1 MLWFDFHVELVMA
14 REASTAA
21 ASGQK
26 KSDNGCFRC
35 RTAGLR
41 PVPLACLSFTSLA
54 QPLLQECVSPTHT
67 IRAARASMGRHFPNF
82 QGEGSSPFRISK
94 KNCREN
100 KDEPATMQS
109 QNTRTNHCVRATP
122 SIAIISECDRRANEH
137 PVKGPALVLRSD
149 VQLNEVIGRIG
160 WILLLQYWREV
171 QLRENRYQRISSFF
185 SLRLGRWMY
194 VHLDARQTT

>member
-1 MLWFDFHVELVMA
+1 MSSFSSVELAWPYSVQPPPPQA
-14 REASTAA
+14 
-21 ASGQK
+21 K
-26 KSDNGCFRC
+26 KKATTVVSVVALRVCDPC
-35 RTAGLR
+35 R
-41 PVPLACLSFTSLA
+41 SLA
-54 QPLLQECVSPTHT
+54 YLLHLWRSPLLQECVSPTHT